1 MDGYS
6 YDGTSINELQNKSS
20 GSGIRD
26 VRDNVRNNPQMTQQQ
41 QQIAHQQHQYQQRQL
56 QLDEKDNPNEQFDIE
71 ELAKD
76 ISDNLNEK
84 ELFENEET
92 EKDSEEDKLT
102 LSIPNNLKD
111 PLLLLIIYMILSQS
125 SVRQLFGKY
134 ITYINPDQEGIV
146 STIGVLI
153 YGIIMV
159 GIFMLIKKLL

>member
-1 MDGYS
+1 MEGYS
-6 YDGTSINELQNKSS
+6 YDGTSISELQNKSN

-56 QLDEKDNPNEQFDIE
+56 QQDKGDQNEQFDIE
-71 ELAKD
+71 DLAKD

-84 ELFENEET
+84 ELFENEDT

-134 ITYINPDQEGIV
+134 ITLINPDQEGIV
-146 STIGVLI
+146 STVGVLI
-153 YGIIMV
+153 YGLIMV
-159 GIFMLIKKLL
+159 GMFMLIKKLL